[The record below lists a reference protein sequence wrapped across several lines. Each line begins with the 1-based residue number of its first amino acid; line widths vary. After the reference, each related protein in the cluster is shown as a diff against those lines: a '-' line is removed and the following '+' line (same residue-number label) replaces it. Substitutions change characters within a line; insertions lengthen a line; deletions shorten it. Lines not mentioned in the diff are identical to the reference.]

1 MQRLIALVGRPNVG
15 KSTLFNLL
23 TRSRA
28 ALVADS
34 PGLTRDRQ
42 YGIGRLGE
50 QRYWVVD
57 TGGLPGGFKG
67 PGNAEQGSGL
77 ASLTAEQTRRALDEA
92 ALVLF
97 LVDARDGLTADDQ
110 HLAEDLRRLGKPT
123 LLVVN
128 KAEGREPQ
136 MAAAEFHV
144 LGLGQP
150 QVISAAHGQGVKDL
164 MQAALALLPEAP
176 SPAASSPEASS
187 DEASSDKTSS
197 DETGPED
204 PGIRIA
210 VVGRPNVG
218 KSTLVN
224 RMVGE
229 ERVLTFDQPGTTRD
243 SIHVPFERF
252 GRRYTLI
259 DTAGLRRRA
268 RVQETIEKFSA
279 IKTMQAVEETDVAI
293 LMLDARQ
300 GIAEQDAALLGWVD
314 KVGRGLVIAVNKWD
328 GLPADQ
334 REQVKRD
341 LDRQLCFLDYARVH
355 YISALHGSG
364 VGDLFA
370 SVAEA
375 YEAATRKLSTPQ
387 LTRILQDAVHAHQPP
402 AMHGRRIKLRYAHQ
416 GGQRPPRVV
425 IHGNQTESLPES
437 YRRYLVNAFRRAL
450 NLHGTPLHLVFRT
463 GENPYEGRRNVLSPS
478 QVAKRKRLMRHVK

>member
-42 YGIGRLGE
+42 YGVGRLGE

-57 TGGLPGGFKG
+57 TGGFTGRLQESGS
-67 PGNAEQGSGL
+67 AEQGSGL
-77 ASLTAEQTRRALDEA
+77 AALTLEQTRRALDEA
-92 ALVLF
+92 ALALF
-97 LVDARDGLTADDQ
+97 LVDARDGLAADDQ

-128 KAEGREPQ
+128 KAEGRQPE

-150 QVISAAHGQGVKDL
+150 HVISAAHDQGVKKL
-164 MQAALALLPEAP
+164 MQAALALLPEAC
-176 SPAASSPEASS
+176 A
-187 DEASSDKTSS
+187 
-197 DETGPED
+197 DETASGD

-268 RVQETIEKFSA
+268 RVEQAIEKFSA
-279 IKTMQAVEETDVAI
+279 IKTMQAVEEADVVI
-293 LMLDARQ
+293 LVLDARQ

-314 KVGRGLVIAVNKWD
+314 EVGRGLVIAVNKWD

-334 REQVKRD
+334 REQVKSD
-341 LDRQLCFLDYARVH
+341 LDRQLSFLDYARIH

-402 AMHGRRIKLRYAHQ
+402 AVHGRRIKLRYAHQ

-425 IHGNQTESLPES
+425 IHGNQTESLPDS

-450 NLHGTPLHLVFRT
+450 KLRGTALHLELRT
-463 GENPYEGRRNVLSPS
+463 GENPYEGRKNVLSPR
-478 QVAKRKRLMRHVK
+478 QVAKRRRLMRHVK